1 MDDKRSFRP
10 MRRVPPVNE
19 QAQGNLQE
27 EWMLRSISA
36 LNTIAA
42 AAMALS
48 AWATTAQAADATKVA
63 LVPGGPH
70 PYFAA
75 WEKAGQDAMK
85 DFNLGAADY
94 RVPQKW
100 ELSLQ
105 NSLLES
111 LLSQGYNA
119 FLVFPGDPVGSNST
133 VQELTENGAPVIA
146 TAGCLKEPTTASFC
160 FGTDTGN
167 SAYLGTKELIKAMG
181 GKGRIA
187 HFTGFLV
194 DPNTQLRMDAV
205 EKAAKET
212 NGAVSVVQVIADI
225 DAPEP
230 AEEKISAYLAAHA
243 GDVDGIVTTAW
254 VPAVVSANALRKIGD
269 KRIKMVGIDHDEV
282 VLKAIKDGYVDG
294 TMLQNPYGQ
303 GFIGS
308 YALDKLRHGCKV
320 KADAPFKTITLTN
333 RFIDSGTVYA
343 DKNAVDDYVASMQ
356 AITKKIFADFEKTY
370 LTCS

>member
-1 MDDKRSFRP
+1 
-10 MRRVPPVNE
+10 
-19 QAQGNLQE
+19 
-27 EWMLRSISA
+27 MLRTQTA
-36 LNTIAA
+36 FKTIAA
-42 AAMALS
+42 AAFALA
-48 AWATTAQAADATKVA
+48 AWTGPSNAVDATKIA

-85 DFNLGAADY
+85 DFKLGAADY

-100 ELSLQ
+100 ELGLQ

-146 TAGCLKEPTTASFC
+146 TAGCLKEPTTALFC

-194 DPNTQLRMDAV
+194 DPNTQLRIDAV

-212 NGAVSVVQVIADI
+212 NGAVTVVQVIADI
-225 DAPEP
+225 DAPAP
-230 AEEKISAYLAAHA
+230 AEEKINAYLAAHG

-254 VPAVVSANALRKIGD
+254 VPAVVASNALRKIGD
-269 KRIKMVGIDHDEV
+269 KRIKMVAIDHDEV
-282 VLKAIKDGYVDG
+282 VLKAIKDGFVNG

-303 GFIGS
+303 AYIGS
-308 YALDKLRHGCKV
+308 YALDRIRHGCKV
-320 KADAPFKTITLTN
+320 KKDAPFKTIALTN

-343 DKNAVDDYVASMQ
+343 DKDAVDNYVGSMQ
-356 AITKKIFADFEKTY
+356 SITKTIFANFEKTY